1 MEKKIV
7 FLDVDGTLKNPEKDM
22 SSCTEEAIKQLKQNG
37 HYVFVC
43 TGRNKAGVESLRYL
57 NFDGYICSA
66 GGYIE
71 VHGKKIFETYMSK
84 EDVKEVRSI
93 FEKYHIFYNLEA
105 LDRTFQ
111 DEQMHIEMMKD
122 HKDMEQ
128 MNSEMK
134 RMIQEFHV
142 LPIEEYDQN
151 PVPIQ
156 KLCFVSRNE
165 DNINQ
170 AKKLLEKKYHFVIHD
185 LFSPDTI
192 NGEIIPKD
200 KNKGLAVKKV
210 VEYLHM
216 SIEDTIGFGDS
227 MNDYEMMKTCHY
239 GVAMGNA
246 SKELKQYADAIC
258 ESIDDD
264 GVYHELKRLKLI

>member
-22 SSCTEEAIKQLKQNG
+22 SSRIEEAIRQLKENG

-71 VHGKKIFETYMSK
+71 VNGKKIFETYMHE

-142 LPIEEYDQN
+142 LPIEEYDQH

-156 KLCFVSRNE
+156 KLCFVSKNE

-170 AKKLLEKKYHFVIHD
+170 AKKLLEKKFQFVIHD

-227 MNDYEMMKTCHY
+227 MNDYEMIKTCHY